1 MSTEESS
8 ANPPPRWWQIEY
20 AATQPFKSL
29 SRYFDAIF
37 YFILLSWVAVVVF
50 LSIVVVGYE
59 YQPLVTPDFNGT
71 HKLWYHSLRIPWIPT
86 AKVCQG
92 SVIIVDGCLSPFQVF
107 LIVALA
113 TNQSSGAFGYQV
125 NGFLDPA
132 ENVPIDGMMYQNY
145 ALQNCSVSL
154 ISFNQINQ
162 PTTQIQVLIHLV
174 RQTEFREM

>member
-1 MSTEESS
+1 MASKDSS
-8 ANPPPRWWQIEY
+8 GDGSRWWQIEY
-20 AATQPFKSL
+20 PATQPFKSL
-29 SRYFDAIF
+29 SRYFHAIF
-37 YFILLSWVAVVVF
+37 YFILLSWVATVVF

-71 HKLWYHSLRIPWIPT
+71 HNLWYQKLRIPWIPT

-92 SVIIVDGCLSPFQVF
+92 SVIIVDGCPSPFFQVS

-125 NGFLDPA
+125 NGFLDP
-132 ENVPIDGMMYQNY
+132 EQNVPIDGMMYRNY

-162 PTTQIQVLIHLV
+162 PTTQIQVLILLV